1 MTTKTKA
8 PFEITKSGEVFAN
21 DDGLD
26 TWNSYPESEL
36 PPVDEISLNVD
47 PLSGEVSILSE
58 EMEPASGAA
67 PPGIGSYPS
76 PQSHQSAQG
85 PMPTSQLSP
94 EGYMPDYLSAD
105 TTAEDEDMER
115 YRKSLLK
122 ILETDRDREIQKG
135 LFLRDR
141 ELYRVLAKGWD
152 TNEKVETI
160 VKSVKLMMSIYR
172 DAKFLDKAS
181 QVLLAFDPTLPTTQF
196 ISRKNWISKVHE
208 IPRDRRITFQK
219 SASNDGHHYISGII
233 SDTSVDRDGDRFTY
247 SALKQMEQAI
257 NEGAPLFQNHNY
269 DISDTLGTP
278 VRAELR
284 GNQSNAEL
292 WAEFRL
298 EDPDYNPNVKNLIHK
313 LETGERLG
321 FSIGGESGDT
331 PPIRRGDVR
340 ELPSM
345 NLYEVSVVGIPSN
358 SHSYVMGHVYKT
370 LRQNKNLNLN

>member
-1 MTTKTKA
+1 
-8 PFEITKSGEVFAN
+8 
-21 DDGLD
+21 
-26 TWNSYPESEL
+26 
-36 PPVDEISLNVD
+36 
-47 PLSGEVSILSE
+47 
-58 EMEPASGAA
+58 
-67 PPGIGSYPS
+67 
-76 PQSHQSAQG
+76 
-85 PMPTSQLSP
+85 
-94 EGYMPDYLSAD
+94 
-105 TTAEDEDMER
+105 
-115 YRKSLLK
+115 LLK
-122 ILETDRDREIQKG
+122 ILETDRDREIGKG
-135 LFLRDR
+135 SFLRDR

-152 TNEKVETI
+152 TNQKVENI

-172 DAKFLDKAS
+172 DATFLEKAS
-181 QVLLAFDPTLPTTQF
+181 QVLLAFDPTLPNTRF
-196 ISRKNWISKVHE
+196 VSKNWIRKVHE
-208 IPRDRRITFQK
+208 IPKDRRITFQK

-233 SDTSVDRDGDRFTY
+233 SDTSIDRDGDRFTY
-247 SALKQMEQAI
+247 SALKQMERAI

-321 FSIGGESGDT
+321 FSIGGECGDT

-358 SHSYVMGHVYKT
+358 SHSYVMGHVYKSVR
-370 LRQNKNLNLN
+370 L

>member
-8 PFEITKSGEVFAN
+8 PFEITKQGEAFGP

-26 TWNSYPESEL
+26 EWNQIDPDTLSE
-36 PPVDEISLNVD
+36 PDEVRVSLD
-47 PLSGEVSILSE
+47 ELTGEVTVLTEE
-58 EMEPASGAA
+58 EMDPSSGAA

-85 PMPTSQLSP
+85 PV
-94 EGYMPDYLSAD
+94 EMPDYLSAD
-105 TTAEDEDMER
+105 SNANYDEDMEKC
-115 YRKSLLK
+115 RKSLLK

-141 ELYRVLAKGWD
+141 ELYRVLEKGWD
-152 TNEKVETI
+152 TDQKVENI

-172 DAKFLDKAS
+172 DAKFLEKAS
-181 QVLLAFDPTLPTTQF
+181 QVLLAFDLSLPNTQF
-196 ISRKNWISKVHE
+196 IRPKTFHWISKVHE
-208 IPRDRRITFQK
+208 IPKDRRIAFQK
-219 SASNDGHHYISGII
+219 SASNDGHHYISGIV

-247 SALKQMEQAI
+247 SALKEMETAI
-257 NEGAPLFQNHNY
+257 NSGVTLFQNHNY
-269 DISDTLGTP
+269 EIGDSLGVP
-278 VRAELR
+278 VKAELR
-284 GNQSNAEL
+284 GNEQNAEL
-292 WAEFRL
+292 WCEFKL

-331 PPIRRGDVR
+331 PPIRRGSGR
-340 ELPSM
+340 ELPSI

-358 SHSYVMGHVYKT
+358 SHSYVMGHVFKS
-370 LRQNKNLNLN
+370 LRPNTNPNFN

>member
-1 MTTKTKA
+1 MTTKTKP

-36 PPVDEISLNVD
+36 PPVDEISLIVD
-47 PLSGEVSILSE
+47 PLSGEVSVLSE
-58 EMEPASGAA
+58 EMDPSSGAA

-85 PMPTSQLSP
+85 PV
-94 EGYMPDYLSAD
+94 EMPDYLSAD
-105 TTAEDEDMER
+105 TNANYDEDMEK

-141 ELYRVLAKGWD
+141 ELYRVLSKGWD

-181 QVLLAFDPTLPTTQF
+181 QVLLAFDPTLPTTRF
-196 ISRKNWISKVHE
+196 ISRRDWISKVHE

-219 SASNDGHHYISGII
+219 SASNDGHYYISGII

-257 NEGAPLFQNHNY
+257 NEGAPPFQNHNY
-269 DISDTLGTP
+269 DVSDSLGTP

-370 LRQNKNLNLN
+370 LRQNTNLNLN